1 MIQKGTQLTP
11 ADNCGVWT
19 TNVFQLYK
27 GAFKKIAFP
36 GDYIKISVR
45 KTKPANWVVKKT
57 KSFSIVV
64 HTRKELI
71 KLDGSYIKFNL
82 NSNILFKKR
91 LTPKG
96 SQIIGPGLFIMKRKK
111 FLKNFASII

>member
-1 MIQKGTQLTP
+1 MIQKGTQLVP

-27 GAFKKIAFP
+27 GSFKKIAYT
-36 GDYIKISVR
+36 GDYLKISVR
-45 KTKPANWVVKKT
+45 KTNPLNWVTKKT
-57 KSFSIVV
+57 KSFAILV
-64 HTRKELI
+64 HTKKELI
-71 KLDGSYIKFNL
+71 KLDGSYIKFRT

-96 SQIIGPGLFIMKRKK
+96 SQILGPGIYKMKRKK